1 MAGPATKFGSLTGHG
16 GMVIGPGCP
25 TVLIEKKPAI
35 RIGTDM
41 HACPMVTPG
50 TPPIPHVGMNNIGPG
65 VPTVIIGG
73 SPAST
78 VGDLFL
84 CAGYPPAPVVL
95 GANTVLIGTG
105 GVGGGSNGRE
115 SSSPVARVEAGLKEG
130 SISPIQ
136 GTESFPV
143 EIQAMA
149 FVMRDI
155 CTTKGQQLDMTVIEA
170 LAKDHERKR
179 MEESQK
185 AALTI
190 ADFVEIFE
198 SIELE
203 EGYEAARHFA
213 SVCNFDLLCEKAR
226 RFIDGKDTDPKN
238 DPNLMP
244 TRFMILFGADD
255 LKLKTIDNHP
265 DSFDGKPEHIINVVN
280 LKKALRLMGG
290 KVNESTLYDEETL
303 IAHREYIHRVT
314 LHNIQYEETYCVKE
328 MDTLGSIAS
337 MFNLCTWKYLYQ
349 INKDTI
355 GENPD
360 QLKPGT
366 ELKIP
371 QWDSTGG
378 DERIEA
384 KGAKA
389 SEYTGGTKYRYP
401 WVPFSF
407 SLGISRNEKN
417 TATVAYEKAKV
428 CVIRSVKTGEELIKA
443 EVKLNDEFNELV
455 PDCLDYT
462 IEINGETYR

>member
-1 MAGPATKFGSLTGHG
+1 MAGPATKLGSLTGHG

-41 HACPMVTPG
+41 HTCPMVTPG
-50 TPPIPHVGMNNIGPG
+50 TPPIPHVGINNIGPG

-84 CAGYPPAPVVL
+84 CAGYPPASVVT
-95 GANTVLIGTG
+95 GASTVFIGTG
-105 GVGGGSNGRE
+105 GVGGGGKGSE
-115 SSSPVARVEAGLKEG
+115 SCSPMAKVESGLKDG
-130 SISPIQ
+130 SISPVQ
-136 GTESFPV
+136 GTESYPV

-149 FVMRDI
+149 HVMRDI
-155 CTTKGQQLDMTVIEA
+155 CTSKGQQLDMIVIEE
-170 LAKDHERKR
+170 LAKDYERKKR
-179 MEESQK
+179 EASQK

-198 SIELE
+198 SVELE

-213 SVCNFDLLCEKAR
+213 SVCNFDLLCELAR
-226 RFIDGKDTDPKN
+226 KFIEGKDTDPKN

-244 TRFMILFGADD
+244 TRFLILYGADD

-265 DSFDGKPEHIINVVN
+265 DSFDGKPEHKLNVVN

-290 KVNESTLYDEETL
+290 KVSESTLYDEETL
-303 IAHREYIHRVT
+303 IAHRDYIHRVT
-314 LHNIQYEETYCVKE
+314 SHNIQYEETYCVKE
-328 MDTLGSIAS
+328 METLGSIALK
-337 MFNLCTWKYLYQ
+337 FNLCTWKYLYQ
-349 INKDTI
+349 INRDAI

-360 QLKPGT
+360 LLKPGT

-378 DERIEA
+378 DTRIEE
-384 KGAKA
+384 KGAKP
-389 SEYTGGTKYRYP
+389 SEYTGGTNYR
-401 WVPFSF
+401 
-407 SLGISRNEKN
+407 
-417 TATVAYEKAKV
+417 
-428 CVIRSVKTGEELIKA
+428 
-443 EVKLNDEFNELV
+443 
-455 PDCLDYT
+455 
-462 IEINGETYR
+462 